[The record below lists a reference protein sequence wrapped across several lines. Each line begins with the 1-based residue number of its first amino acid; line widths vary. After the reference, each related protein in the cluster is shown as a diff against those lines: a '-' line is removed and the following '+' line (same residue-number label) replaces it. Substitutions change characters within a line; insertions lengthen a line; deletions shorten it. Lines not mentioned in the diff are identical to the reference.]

1 MSQLSLGRRLKIRSM
16 VHVAAEPIPF
26 FWPMRTFI
34 HHNPLHGLEHMPF
47 DQAVRQGEQLF
58 HGRTFLKRV
67 DYQRYHT
74 EGKVDEA
81 TLNADIKR
89 FLTERDAIGEID
101 LAPLLSTLLC
111 RLPEPA
117 GVKLDLADAA
127 DVHRVLHGH
136 SLSSEAGADIDA
148 LHDRLKQQFP
158 AERPLHESIDL
169 LFGSR
174 IGETLDELVIK
185 SCLDFFDE
193 GQSTLQMPGRDQG
206 LFTAWSALA
215 KRNLRLFLRGLHI
228 KQILA
233 QDETAEGVIAYV
245 LGELGIEEAHW
256 DGLIT
261 RELTHL
267 HGWAGFIRW
276 RSQAKR
282 YYWSQTYPADL
293 IDFLAIRL
301 VLGLA
306 LIREHAR
313 RKRLPADFPELAQ
326 YIAQHTAE
334 CYLRQAYHSG
344 KVLPEYAHR
353 VDDALACRHPGR
365 INRILPD
372 YLHDERIAEARL
384 QADHL
389 LALFDTAG
397 QTEAL
402 KALDAEQI
410 DALLSLLCDFEQDE
424 GMMWLRAMESV
435 YRQQLLSELKL
446 LPPTKREKRPFAQ
459 ALFCIDV
466 RSERIRRKLEE
477 VGDYQTF
484 GIAGFFGVPV
494 SFIGLG
500 KGTELDLC
508 PVQITPKNLVL
519 EVPTGA
525 TQIETDFYSSAS
537 HVLHDVKSS
546 VLSPYFT
553 VEAMGL
559 LFGFDMIGNTI
570 APRVYN
576 KWRNRIEPKPAST
589 RLLVDKLSREQADS
603 IVRSL
608 QRVTIV
614 QAIGQHFG
622 IDRDALND
630 AMVRELR
637 EIAMGNGSQNTPS
650 EFARHFALSP
660 SAEAEFIDKLRDQY
674 KINRSFVSMQ
684 MERLGKIGF
693 SLDEQV
699 YFVGQA
705 LRMMGMKENFSRFV
719 ILAGHASQSDNNPYE
734 SALDCGACGG
744 GHGLVSARVLAQMA
758 NKPDVRRE
766 LRDQGIDIPDD
777 TWFVP
782 ALHNTTSDAIDLHD
796 LDLLPTSHLVYMER
810 LRNGLRAAS
819 RLCAAERLPT
829 LEDNVDPN
837 IDTSTAFR
845 HIQRNVSDWT
855 QVRPEWGL
863 ARNAAVVVGGRHLTE
878 SVNLDGRSFLL
889 SYDYQLDP
897 KGRLLDT
904 ILSGPLIIGEW
915 INLEHYFSAVD
926 NERLG
931 SGSKA
936 YHNVAC
942 RFGVMTGNLSDIR
955 TGLPSQTVLKDGRP
969 YHEPLRLLVIIE
981 APVPHVLA
989 AAGRVP
995 KALSLIVN
1003 GWVNVVV
1010 ADPESGHLHFFDRG
1024 EWIDLGPAPQR
1035 SKKIESQQAEESPA

>member
-1 MSQLSLGRRLKIRSM
+1 MSRLTLGQRLKIRSM
-16 VHVAAEPIPF
+16 VHMAAEPIPF

-34 HHNPLHGLEHMPF
+34 HHNPLHGLEHLPF
-47 DQAVRQGEQLF
+47 EQGVRQGEKLF
-58 HGRTFLKRV
+58 HGRGFLPRTE
-67 DYQRYHT
+67 YQRYHA
-74 EGKVDEA
+74 EGKVDDA
-81 TLNADIKR
+81 TLGDDIRR
-89 FLTERDAIGEID
+89 FLAERDGIGELD
-101 LAPLLSTLLC
+101 LQGLLQTLLC
-111 RLPEPA
+111 RTPETV
-117 GVKLDLADAA
+117 GVRLDLAEA
-127 DVHRVLHGH
+127 DDIKCAIDGGTRCA
-136 SLSSEAGADIDA
+136 ETPPDIDA
-148 LHDRLKQQFP
+148 LEERLARQFP
-158 AERPLHESIDL
+158 PERPLYESIDL
-169 LFGSR
+169 LFGTE
-174 IGETLDELVIK
+174 IGTTLDELVIK

-193 GQSTLQMPGRDQG
+193 GQSTLQMPGREHG
-206 LFTAWSALA
+206 FFTAWSALA

-228 KQILA
+228 KKILA
-233 QDETAEGVIAYV
+233 QDTSAEGVIVYV

-261 RELTHL
+261 RELTRL

-276 RSQAKR
+276 RSSANR
-282 YYWSQTYPADL
+282 YHWSRTYPGDL

-313 RKRLPADFPELAQ
+313 RKRLPASFPELAH
-326 YIAQHTAE
+326 YLEQHTAE
-334 CYLRQAYHSG
+334 CYLRQAYHG
-344 KVLPEYAHR
+344 GTVQPEWAHR
-353 VDDALACRHPGR
+353 VDDALAHKHPGH
-365 INRILPD
+365 INRLLPE
-372 YLHDERIAEARL
+372 YLQAERIAEARR
-384 QADHL
+384 QADRL
-389 LALFDTAG
+389 LSLAEAAG

-402 KALDAEQI
+402 EALDAGQI
-410 DALLSLLCDFEQDE
+410 DTLLTLLDEFEEGE
-424 GMMWLRAMESV
+424 GMMWLRAMEAV
-435 YRQQLLSELKL
+435 YRKSILDEIKL
-446 LPPTKREKRPFAQ
+446 LPPAKREKRPFAQ

-466 RSERIRRKLEE
+466 RSERIRRQLEH

-508 PVQITPKNLVL
+508 PVQITPKNVVL

-553 VEAMGL
+553 VEAIGL
-559 LFGFDMIGNTI
+559 LFGFDMIGKTV
-570 APRVYN
+570 APRVYDR
-576 KWRNRIEPKPAST
+576 WRNRIEPKDAST
-589 RLLVDKLSREQADS
+589 RLLIDKLSREQGDS

-614 QAIGQHFG
+614 RAIGQQFG
-622 IDRDALND
+622 IDRDAITD
-630 AMVRELR
+630 SMIRELR
-637 EIAMGNGSQNTPS
+637 EIAMGNKEGSS
-650 EFARHFALSP
+650 EFARQFALSP
-660 SAEAEFIDKLRDQY
+660 SAEADFIETLRNEY
-674 KINRSFVSMQ
+674 RINPSFVSMQ

-705 LRMMGMKENFSRFV
+705 LRMMGMKDSFSRFV
-719 ILAGHASQSDNNPYE
+719 LLVGHASESDNNPYE

-758 NKPDVRRE
+758 NKSDVRRRLAE
-766 LRDQGIDIPDD
+766 QGIHIPDD

-782 ALHNTTSDAIDLHD
+782 ALHNTTSDEIVLHD

-829 LEDNVDPN
+829 LEDGVDPGL
-837 IDTSTAFR
+837 DTTTAYR
-845 HIQRNVSDWT
+845 HIQRNTSDWT

-863 ARNAAVVVGGRHLTE
+863 VRNASVVVGGRHLTE
-878 SVNLDGRSFLL
+878 DMNLDGRSFLL
-889 SYDYQLDP
+889 SYDYTLDT

-926 NERLG
+926 NEGFG

-936 YHNVAC
+936 YHNVAG

-969 YHEPLRLLVIIE
+969 YHEPVRLLVIIE

-1003 GWVNVVV
+1003 GWINVVV
-1010 ADPESGHLHFFDRG
+1010 ADPETGHLNFFDRG
-1024 EWIDLGPAPQR
+1024 EWHDLGPAPQR
-1035 SKKIESQQAEESPA
+1035 AKQLESIDAEESPA